1 MGLTNNRRY
10 CGDRMKF
17 TRFGFL
23 FLLAIAA
30 ASAAHAQPQSGENY
44 RSLLTARVRTQTL
57 PPSSHLNAYIQ
68 DGKLRLSLRDA
79 ILLALENN
87 SEIQIEETQI
97 EANKFSLLAAFQ
109 PFDPLLQSSLNV
121 NRSSNPSYYQ
131 LQGVG
136 QTGTGVLNDLNQI
149 GQVSYTQM
157 FTSGT
162 NVQATIF
169 SGRTST
175 NSSYYFFNPYYS
187 SSLNVQFTQPLLR
200 NRGRFA
206 NTAQIKIARKALSQ
220 SRWSFE
226 ADVND
231 LIQQVV
237 IQYWAAVQA
246 HGALDVQNRSVDL
259 ADVSF
264 KRDKRALELG
274 ALPPLDISR
283 SESEVAARRVQQ
295 VQTAYALQQAE
306 EALRFTI
313 GADQDAQ
320 IHTLALDLTESPEP
334 TGELQTTLLDAAL
347 AQALNQRPEVA
358 AAGDALAG
366 DDLSIRLAH
375 NQLKPDLSINGF
387 YQSNGLG
394 GNQYDLTTGQ
404 LTSPG
409 GFRSSFGQ
417 LFGFGFPGYGGT
429 LTLNLPVRNRAGQ
442 ARLGN
447 ALVSKTRDLYSRQQV
462 QEFITRQV
470 RDAVNQLDAARLSL
484 SVANTSFDLAKKS
497 LAADQRKFELGSETN
512 FFVLDSQQ
520 RLAQAELA
528 LLQARVNYQVALAAI
543 SHATGDLIGPY
554 HLQIE
559 AASK

>member
-1 MGLTNNRRY
+1 
-10 CGDRMKF
+10 MKLM
-17 TRFGFL
+17 RFGFM
-23 FLLAIAA
+23 LLLVMCA
-30 ASAAHAQPQSGENY
+30 ASNVLPQAQSGENY
-44 RSLLTARVRTQTL
+44 RSMLTARVRSQTL
-57 PPSSHLNAYIQ
+57 PPSSHMKAYIQ
-68 DGKLRLSLRDA
+68 DGKLRLGVRDA

-97 EANKFSLLAAFQ
+97 ETNNFFLLQTFQ
-109 PFDPLLQSSLNV
+109 PFDPLLQSSLNI
-121 NRSSNPSYYQ
+121 NRSSNPSYTQ

-136 QTGTGVLNDLNQI
+136 QTGAGVFNSLNQI

-157 FTSGT
+157 FSTGT
-162 NVQATIF
+162 NVQATIL
-169 SGRTST
+169 SARSST
-175 NSSYYFFNPYYS
+175 NSSFYFFNPYYS
-187 SSLNVQFTQPLLR
+187 SSLNLQFTQPLLR
-200 NRGRFA
+200 NGGRFA

-220 SRWSFE
+220 SRWMFE
-226 ADVND
+226 ANVND
-231 LIQQVV
+231 LIRQVV

-246 HGALDVQNRSVDL
+246 RSALDVQNRSVDL

-283 SESEVAARRVQQ
+283 SEAEVAARRVQQ
-295 VQTAYALQQAE
+295 VQAAYALQQAE
-306 EALRFTI
+306 EALRLTI

-320 IHTLALDLTESPEP
+320 VRDTALELTESPVP
-334 TGELQTTLLDAAL
+334 TGYLQSTPLDAAL
-347 AQALNQRPEVA
+347 TQALSQRPEVA
-358 AAGDALAG
+358 AIGDALAG

-375 NQLKPDLSINGF
+375 NQLKPDLTINGF

-409 GFRSSFGQ
+409 GFGSSFGQ

-470 RDAVNQLDAARLSL
+470 RDAINQLDTARLSL
-484 SVANTSFDLAKKS
+484 AAANTSFDLTKKL
-497 LAADQRKFELGSETN
+497 LAADQRKFELGTESN
-512 FFVLDSQQ
+512 FYVLDSQQ

-528 LLQARVNYQVALAAI
+528 LLQARVNYQVALTAV
-543 SHATGDLIGPY
+543 SHATGDLIAPY
-554 HLQIE
+554 YLQID

>member
-1 MGLTNNRRY
+1 
-10 CGDRMKF
+10 MKLM
-17 TRFGFL
+17 RLGFIL
-23 FLLAIAA
+23 LLAIAA
-30 ASAAHAQPQSGENY
+30 APAALSQAQSGESY
-44 RSLLTARVRTQTL
+44 RGLLTARVRSQTL
-57 PPSSHLNAYIQ
+57 SPSSHMKAYIQ
-68 DGKLRLSLRDA
+68 DGKLRLGLRDA

-87 SEIQIEETQI
+87 SQMQIEETQI
-97 EANKFSLLAAFQ
+97 ETNKFLLLAAFQ
-109 PFDPLLQSSLNV
+109 PFDPLLQSSLNI
-121 NRSSNPSYYQ
+121 NRSSNPSYFQ

-136 QTGTGVLNDLNQI
+136 QTGGGVLNNLNQI

-157 FTSGT
+157 LTTGT
-162 NVQATIF
+162 NLQAAIY
-169 SGRTST
+169 SARNST
-175 NSSYYFFNPYYS
+175 NSSFYFFNPNYS

-200 NRGRFA
+200 NGGRFA
-206 NTAQIKIARKALSQ
+206 NTALIKIARKALSQ
-220 SRWSFE
+220 SRWIFE

-246 HGALDVQNRSVDL
+246 RGALDVQNRSVNL

-295 VQTAYALQQAE
+295 VQASYALQQTE
-306 EALRFTI
+306 EALRLTI
-313 GADQDAQ
+313 GADHDAQ
-320 IHTLALDLTESPEP
+320 VSDLALELTESPEP
-334 TGELQTTLLDAAL
+334 TGELQTTQLGVAL
-347 AQALNQRPEVA
+347 PQALSQRPEVS

-366 DDLSIRLAH
+366 DELSIRLAH
-375 NQLKPDLSINGF
+375 NQLKPDLTINGF

-409 GFRSSFGQ
+409 GFGSSFGQ

-442 ARLGN
+442 ARLGS
-447 ALVSKTRDLYSRQQV
+447 ALVAKTHDLYSRQQI

-470 RDAVNQLDAARLSL
+470 RDAINQLDAARLSL
-484 SVANTSFDLAKKS
+484 SAANTSFDLTKKL
-497 LAADQRKFELGSETN
+497 LAADQRKFELGSEDN

-520 RLAQAELA
+520 KLALAELA
-528 LLQARVNYQVALAAI
+528 LLQARVNYQVALTAVG
-543 SHATGDLIGPY
+543 HATGDLIGPY

>member
-1 MGLTNNRRY
+1 
-10 CGDRMKF
+10 
-17 TRFGFL
+17 
-23 FLLAIAA
+23 
-30 ASAAHAQPQSGENY
+30 
-44 RSLLTARVRTQTL
+44 
-57 PPSSHLNAYIQ
+57 
-68 DGKLRLSLRDA
+68 
-79 ILLALENN
+79 
-87 SEIQIEETQI
+87 
-97 EANKFSLLAAFQ
+97 
-109 PFDPLLQSSLNV
+109 
-121 NRSSNPSYYQ
+121 
-131 LQGVG
+131 
-136 QTGTGVLNDLNQI
+136 
-149 GQVSYTQM
+149 M
-157 FTSGT
+157 FTTGT
-162 NVQATIF
+162 NVQATVV

-200 NRGRFA
+200 NGGRFA
-206 NTAQIKIARKALSQ
+206 NTAQIKIARRALSQ

-295 VQTAYALQQAE
+295 VQAAYALQQAE
-306 EALRFTI
+306 EALRLTI
-313 GADQDAQ
+313 GVDQDEQARG
-320 IHTLALDLTESPEP
+320 LALELTESPEP
-334 TGELQTTLLDAAL
+334 AGELQATQLDAAL

-358 AAGDALAG
+358 ATGDALAG
-366 DDLSIRLAH
+366 DELSIRLAH

-417 LFGFGFPGYGGT
+417 LFAFGYPGYGGT
-429 LTLNLPVRNRAGQ
+429 LTLNLPIRNRAGQ
-442 ARLGN
+442 ARLGS

>member
-1 MGLTNNRRY
+1 MKLMRPGFVFVLT
-10 CGDRMKF
+10 
-17 TRFGFL
+17 
-23 FLLAIAA
+23 IAA
-30 ASAAHAQPQSGENY
+30 ACTAVAQTQSKDNY
-44 RSLLTARVRTQTL
+44 RSMLTARVRSQTL
-57 PPSSHLNAYIQ
+57 PPSSHMKAYIQ
-68 DGKLRLSLRDA
+68 DGKLRLGLRDA

-87 SEIQIEETQI
+87 SEIRIQETRIET
-97 EANKFSLLAAFQ
+97 NKFFLLQAFQ

-121 NRSSNPSYYQ
+121 NRTSSPSYYQ

-136 QTGTGVLNDLNQI
+136 QTGAGVLNNLNQI

-157 FTSGT
+157 LTTGT
-162 NVQATIF
+162 NLQATIL
-169 SGRTST
+169 SARNST
-175 NSSYYFFNPYYS
+175 NSSFYFFNPNFT
-187 SSLNVQFTQPLLR
+187 SSLNLQFTQPLLR

-206 NTAQIKIARKALSQ
+206 NTALIKIARKALSQ
-220 SRWSFE
+220 SRWTFE

-246 HGALDVQNRSVDL
+246 RGALDVQNRSVDL

-295 VQTAYALQQAE
+295 VQAAYALQQAE
-306 EALRFTI
+306 ELLRLTI
-313 GADQDAQ
+313 GADHDSQVRSP
-320 IHTLALDLTESPEP
+320 ALELTESPQP
-334 TGELQTTLLDAAL
+334 MGELQTTQLDAGLTRAL
-347 AQALNQRPEVA
+347 SQRPEVA
-358 AAGDALAG
+358 AAGDALEG
-366 DDLSIRLAH
+366 DELSIRLAR
-375 NQLKPDLSINGF
+375 NQLKPDLTINGF
-387 YQSNGLG
+387 YQSSGLG

-409 GFRSSFGQ
+409 GFGSSFRQ

-429 LTLNLPVRNRAGQ
+429 LTLNLPMRNRAGQ
-442 ARLGN
+442 AQLGN

-470 RDAVNQLDAARLSL
+470 RDSINQLDAARLSL
-484 SVANTSFDLAKKS
+484 SVADTSVTLAKKS
-497 LAADQRKFELGSETN
+497 LAADQRKYELGTQNN
-512 FFVLDSQQ
+512 FYVLDSQQ

-528 LLQARVNYQVALAAI
+528 LLQARVNYQVALTAV
-543 SHATGDLIGPY
+543 SHATGDLISPY

>member
-1 MGLTNNRRY
+1 
-10 CGDRMKF
+10 MKLM
-17 TRFGFL
+17 RFGFM
-23 FLLAIAA
+23 LLLVICA
-30 ASAAHAQPQSGENY
+30 ASNVLPQAQSGENY
-44 RSLLTARVRTQTL
+44 RSLLTARVRSQTL
-57 PPSSHLNAYIQ
+57 RPSSHMKAYIQ
-68 DGKLRLSLRDA
+68 DGKLRLGVRDA

-97 EANKFSLLAAFQ
+97 ETNKFFVLQTFQ
-109 PFDPLLQSSLNV
+109 PFDPLLQSSLNI
-121 NRSSNPSYYQ
+121 NRSSNPSYTQ

-136 QTGTGVLNDLNQI
+136 QTGAGVFNSLNQI
-149 GQVSYTQM
+149 GQVSYSQM
-157 FTSGT
+157 FSTGT
-162 NVQATIF
+162 NVQATIL
-169 SGRTST
+169 SARSST
-175 NSSYYFFNPYYS
+175 NSSFYFFNPYYS
-187 SSLNVQFTQPLLR
+187 SSLNLQFTQPLLR
-200 NRGRFA
+200 NGGRFA

-220 SRWSFE
+220 SRWMFE
-226 ADVND
+226 ANVND

-246 HGALDVQNRSVDL
+246 RSALDVQNRSVDL

-283 SESEVAARRVQQ
+283 SEAEVAARRVQQ
-295 VQTAYALQQAE
+295 VQAAYALQQAE
-306 EALRFTI
+306 EALRLTI

-320 IHTLALDLTESPEP
+320 VRDTALELTESPVP
-334 TGELQTTLLDAAL
+334 TGYLQSTPLDAAL
-347 AQALNQRPEVA
+347 TQALSQRPEVA
-358 AAGDALAG
+358 AVGDALAG
-366 DDLSIRLAH
+366 DELSIRLAH
-375 NQLKPDLSINGF
+375 NQLKPDLTINGF

-409 GFRSSFGQ
+409 GFGSSFGQ

-470 RDAVNQLDAARLSL
+470 RDAINQLDAARLSL
-484 SVANTSFDLAKKS
+484 AVANTSFDLTKKL
-497 LAADQRKFELGSETN
+497 LAADQRKFELGTESN
-512 FFVLDSQQ
+512 FYVLDSQQ

-528 LLQARVNYQVALAAI
+528 LLQARVNYQVALTAV
-543 SHATGDLIGPY
+543 SHATGDLIAPY
-554 HLQIE
+554 YLQID